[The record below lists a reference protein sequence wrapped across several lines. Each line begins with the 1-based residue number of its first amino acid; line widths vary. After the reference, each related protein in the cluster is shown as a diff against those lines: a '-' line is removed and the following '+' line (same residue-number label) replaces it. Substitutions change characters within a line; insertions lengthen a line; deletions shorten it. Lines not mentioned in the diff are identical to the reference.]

1 MTGTAFEAGYLT
13 LQKEGIFEQRAQ
25 QAWNRLQDCHLCPQG
40 CGVNRLEGER
50 GVCQTGDTALIAS
63 YGPHFGE
70 EAPLVGTGG
79 SGTIFFSRCNLKCG
93 FCQNYELSQL
103 GEGREAT
110 TQQLARFMLGLQ
122 DQGCHN
128 INLVSPSH
136 VVPQILMALSA
147 AVNDGLRLPIVYNT
161 GGYDSLETLGLLEGV
176 IDIYMPDMKY
186 DQESVAWRYSAGRN
200 YQAANRA
207 AVREMHRQVGDLVL
221 DDRGIAQRGLLIRHL
236 VLPESTAGTAGVV
249 NFLAREISTD
259 TYINIM
265 DQYRPCYRADSL
277 PPLDRRITAQ
287 EYQEAVQLALSAGLY
302 RLDERNV
309 R

>member
-1 MTGTAFEAGYLT
+1 MFAAGYLA
-13 LQKEGIFEQRAQ
+13 LHEEGAFEQRAQ
-25 QAWNRLQDCHLCPQG
+25 QAWNRLRDCHLCPQD
-40 CGVNRLEGER
+40 CGANRLEGER

-70 EAPLVGTGG
+70 EAPLVGSGG

-103 GEGREAT
+103 GEGREVS
-110 TQQLARFMLGLQ
+110 TQQLARFILSLQ

-161 GGYDSLETLGLLEGV
+161 GGYDSLDTLALLEGV

-186 DQESVAWRYSAGRN
+186 DDESVAWRYSAGRN
-200 YQAANRA
+200 YRAANRA

-221 DDRGIAQRGLLIRHL
+221 DERGIAQRGLLIRHL
-236 VLPESTAGTAGVV
+236 VLPESMAGTAGVV
-249 NFLAREISTD
+249 NFLAREISND

-265 DQYRPCYRADSL
+265 DQYRPCHRADSL

-287 EYQEAVQLALSAGLY
+287 EYQEAVQLALTAGLY
-302 RLDERNV
+302 RLDERNT

>member
-1 MTGTAFEAGYLT
+1 MTGTAFETGYLAFHE
-13 LQKEGIFEQRAQ
+13 EGILEQRAQ
-25 QAWNRLQDCHLCPQG
+25 QGWNRLQDCHLCPQD
-40 CGVNRLEGER
+40 CGVNRLEDER

-70 EAPLVGTGG
+70 EAPLVGSGG

-103 GEGREAT
+103 GEGREAS
-110 TQQLARFMLGLQ
+110 TQQLAQFMLSLQ

-136 VVPQILMALSA
+136 VVPQILMALSV
-147 AVNDGLRLPIVYNT
+147 AVDDGLRLPIVYNT
-161 GGYDSLETLGLLEGV
+161 GGYDSLEALVLLEGV

-186 DQESVAWRYSAGRN
+186 DDESIAWRYSAGRN

-221 DDRGIAQRGLLIRHL
+221 DERGIAQRGLLIRHL
-236 VLPESTAGTAGVV
+236 VLPERMAGTAGIVD
-249 NFLAREISTD
+249 FLAREISKD

-265 DQYRPCYRADSL
+265 DQYRPCYHADSL
-277 PPLDRRITAQ
+277 PSLDRRITAQ
-287 EYQEAVQLALSAGLY
+287 EYQEAVQLALTAGLY
-302 RLDERNV
+302 RLDERKL